1 MNIASKIAL
10 SALALVAATT
20 ATAAS
25 AQDYLDWSSMAPGGL
40 EMVDPYGN
48 VYTVDPWASDSQVDA
63 YGNVVSSYGYQ
74 MDESLGM
81 YDLTPAWQDN
91 SYGYGATTDSYS
103 YLDSNPYAGA
113 TTSHDK
119 FLESIWE

>member
-20 ATAAS
+20 ATTAS
-25 AQDYLDWSSMAPGGL
+25 AQDYMDWSSMAPGGL

-74 MDESLGM
+74 MDDTLGM

-91 SYGYGATTDSYS
+91 TSTWGSTDSSS
-103 YLDSNPYAGA
+103 YYNTNPYAGA
-113 TTSHDK
+113 TDSHDK
-119 FLESIWE
+119 FLEMIWE